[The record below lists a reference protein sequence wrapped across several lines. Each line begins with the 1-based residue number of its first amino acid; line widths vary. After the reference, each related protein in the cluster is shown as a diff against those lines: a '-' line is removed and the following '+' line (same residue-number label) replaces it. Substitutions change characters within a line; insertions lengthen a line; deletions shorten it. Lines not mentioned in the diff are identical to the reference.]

1 MKRLVVIGARG
12 RVGRR
17 LVALAAELGFEV
29 VAEVDQDGQ
38 DGSVLDA
45 ALAARADVVIDF
57 SSIAQAPATLAFCT
71 AHRLP
76 LVFGPTGLGPEQR
89 AAIAAAGER
98 IPIVFSPNFSFGVQ
112 VLLQLV
118 AEAARLLDAS
128 WDIEIVEAHHR
139 KKVDAP
145 SGTALELA
153 RHIAA
158 ARGTALE
165 AIAKHGRDG
174 HTGERPVGELGLH
187 AVRGGTVVGDHAVSF
202 FGGSEVITLEH
213 RAQDRDIFAHGAL
226 RAAAWLVSTSRLPA
240 CYGMQDVIRG

>member
-1 MKRLVVIGARG
+1 MKRLVVVGARG

-17 LVALAAELGFEV
+17 LVALGPEHGFDV
-29 VAEVDQDGQ
+29 AAEVDQDGPA
-38 DGSVLDA
+38 LDA
-45 ALAARADVVIDF
+45 ALAARSDVVIDF

-71 AHRLP
+71 AHRVP

-89 AAIAAAGER
+89 AAIANAGAT
-98 IPIVFSPNFSFGVQ
+98 IPLVFSPNFSFGVQ

-118 AEAARLLDAS
+118 SEAARLLDPS
-128 WDIEIVEAHHR
+128 WDIEIVETHHR

-165 AIAKHGRDG
+165 AVAKHGRDG

-187 AVRGGTVVGDHAVSF
+187 AVRGGTVVGDHSVSF

-226 RAAAWLVSTSRLPA
+226 KAAAWLVSTPRQPA
-240 CYGMQDVIRG
+240 CYSMQDVIRG

>member
-1 MKRLVVIGARG
+1 MKRLLVIGARG

-17 LVALAAELGFEV
+17 LVALAAEHGFEV
-29 VAEVDQDGQ
+29 AAEVDQDGPA
-38 DGSVLDA
+38 LDA
-45 ALAARADVVIDF
+45 ALAARTDVVIDF

-89 AAIAAAGER
+89 AAIAAAGET
-98 IPIVFSPNFSFGVQ
+98 IPVVFSPNFSFGVQ
-112 VLLQLV
+112 VLFDLV
-118 AEAARLLDAS
+118 AEAARLLDPS
-128 WDIEIVEAHHR
+128 WDIEVVETHHR

-187 AVRGGTVVGDHAVSF
+187 AVRGGTVVGDHSVSF

-226 RAAAWLVSTSRLPA
+226 KAAAWLVSTARLPA

>member
-17 LVALAAELGFEV
+17 LVALAAEHGFDV
-29 VAEVDQDGQ
+29 AAEVDQDGPA
-38 DGSVLDA
+38 LDA
-45 ALAARADVVIDF
+45 ALAARTDVVIDF

-71 AHRLP
+71 AYRLP
-76 LVFGPTGLGPEQR
+76 LVFGPTGLGAEQR
-89 AAIAAAGER
+89 AAIAAAGEH
-98 IPIVFSPNFSFGVQ
+98 IPLVFSPNFSFGVQ

-118 AEAARLLDAS
+118 SEAARLLDDQS
-128 WDIEIVEAHHR
+128 WDIEIVETHHR

-153 RHIAA
+153 RHIAT

-174 HTGERPVGELGLH
+174 VTGVRPVGELGIH
-187 AVRGGTVVGDHAVSF
+187 AVRGGTVVGDHSVSF

-226 RAAAWLVSTSRLPA
+226 KAAVWLVSTSRLPA